1 MANKSEITKILKKK
15 YPKLSIIRIEKIFK
29 IVIEN
34 ISKSLL
40 EGKSCEIRKFATFS
54 IKYLKKNPSAR
65 NPATGEK
72 IFVPSRKKVAI
83 MYCTLIR
90 YQKNQKMFN
99 F

>member
-15 YPKLSIIRIEKIFK
+15 YPKLSIIRIEQIFK
-29 IVIEN
+29 IVIEH

-54 IKYLKKNPSAR
+54 IKNLKKNPSAR

-72 IFVPSRKKVAI
+72 IFVPSRKKVA
-83 MYCTLIR
+83 M
-90 YQKNQKMFN
+90 KMSKHLKVEIN
-99 F
+99 KD